1 MELNLFQVSSIIMQN
16 EDAPSAPQWGA
27 LQTGPRMLANA
38 NQHAWTSLCAVP
50 SRNHGQLFGHF
61 MEEYIFIYMF
71 ATMSHESND
80 LFFILQINSNKCK
93 HLLSGLLAAN

>member
-38 NQHAWTSLCAVP
+38 NQHAWTSLWAVP

-71 ATMSHESND
+71 ATMSHESMICS
-80 LFFILQINSNKCK
+80 LSCK
-93 HLLSGLLAAN
+93 SIAISVNICFLDF